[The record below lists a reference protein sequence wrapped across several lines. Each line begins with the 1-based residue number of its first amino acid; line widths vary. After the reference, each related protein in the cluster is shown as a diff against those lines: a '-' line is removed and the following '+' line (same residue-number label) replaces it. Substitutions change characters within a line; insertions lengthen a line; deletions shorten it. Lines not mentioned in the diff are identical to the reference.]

1 MYFLPIK
8 NKQSFIPL
16 FKSEDMDIEYLRKKT
31 NAINTASYEKQI
43 YDLKQ
48 LLEIS
53 KSLSTELNIH
63 TIIDSILYICMCQMR
78 TLSAGLFIQ
87 KDFDAPAFTLASN
100 YNGMEID
107 ESIDYSIPV
116 SHPLL
121 NLLERTNM
129 TYSYEELTGI
139 LKEAADGLEVFE
151 PLKPSLIVPLI
162 AKRHIN
168 GILVLGE
175 RIDLGEGNIY
185 SSYEKEQILNI
196 ASLAAIAINNAQ
208 LMDMAT
214 TDMMT
219 KLKTKHYFFTILTD
233 KIETSAKQEIPLS
246 VLMFDIDFFKKFNDT
261 YGHDCGDYVLKT
273 VADTIKNGIR
283 AQDLASRYG
292 GEEFTVMLYNT
303 DKDTAF
309 KIAERIRKK
318 IEGLKLKYNGNKVS
332 LTISIGLST
341 FNSREPV
348 SAKQLV
354 VEADTALYESKKTG
368 RNKTSCFSGS

>member
-1 MYFLPIK
+1 
-8 NKQSFIPL
+8 
-16 FKSEDMDIEYLRKKT
+16 MDIDYLRKKT
-31 NAINTASYEKQI
+31 EDLNTASYEKQI

-87 KDFDAPAFTLASN
+87 KDLDDTSFTLASN

-107 ESIDYSIPV
+107 ESINYSIPIT
-116 SHPLL
+116 HPLI

-129 TYSYEELTGI
+129 TYSYEELAGI
-139 LKEAADGLEVFE
+139 LKESAAGLEVFE
-151 PLKPSLIVPLI
+151 TLEPSLIVPLI
-162 AKRHIN
+162 AKRHLN

-219 KLKTKHYFFTILTD
+219 KLKTKHYFFTILND
-233 KIETSAKQEIPLS
+233 KIEASAKQEIPLS

-261 YGHDCGDYVLKT
+261 YGHDCGDYVLIK
-273 VADTIKNGIR
+273 VAETIKNGIR

-303 DKDTAF
+303 DKDAAF

-318 IEGLKLKYNGNKVS
+318 IDNLKLKYDGNKVS

-341 FNSREPV
+341 FHSKDPIP
-348 SAKQLV
+348 AKQLV
-354 VEADTALYESKKTG
+354 IQADTALYESKQTG
-368 RNKTSCFSGS
+368 RNKTSCFTGK

>member
-1 MYFLPIK
+1 
-8 NKQSFIPL
+8 
-16 FKSEDMDIEYLRKKT
+16 MDIDYLRKKT
-31 NAINTASYEKQI
+31 NDINTASYEKQI

-53 KSLSTELNIH
+53 KSLSTELNIN

-87 KDFDAPAFTLASN
+87 KDFDDSAFTLASN

-116 SHPLL
+116 THPLI

-129 TYSYEELTGI
+129 TYSYEDLVGI
-139 LKEAADGLEVFE
+139 LKESSTGLEVFE
-151 PLKPSLIVPLI
+151 TLNPSLIVPLI
-162 AKRHIN
+162 AKRHLN

-233 KIETSAKQEIPLS
+233 KIEISAKQEIPLS

-261 YGHDCGDYVLKT
+261 YGHDCGDYVLTT

-283 AQDLASRYG
+283 SQDLASRYG
-292 GEEFTVMLYNT
+292 GEEFTVMLYDT
-303 DKDTAF
+303 DKDAAF

-318 IEGLKLKYNGNKVS
+318 IAGLKLKYNGNKVS

-341 FNSREPV
+341 FDSKNPIT
-348 SAKQLV
+348 AKQLV
-354 VEADTALYESKKTG
+354 IEADTALYESKQTG
-368 RNKTSCFSGS
+368 RNKTTCFSGK

>member
-1 MYFLPIK
+1 
-8 NKQSFIPL
+8 
-16 FKSEDMDIEYLRKKT
+16 MDIDYLRKKT
-31 NAINTASYEKQI
+31 NDINTASYEKQI

-87 KDFDAPAFTLASN
+87 KDFDDTAFTLASN

-107 ESIDYSIPV
+107 ENIDYSISV
-116 SHPLL
+116 THPLI

-129 TYSYEELTGI
+129 TYSYEELVGI
-139 LKEAADGLEVFE
+139 LKESATGLEVFE
-151 PLKPSLIVPLI
+151 TLKPSLIVPLI
-162 AKRHIN
+162 AKRHLN

-233 KIETSAKQEIPLS
+233 KIEVSAKQEIPLS

-261 YGHDCGDYVLKT
+261 YGHDCGDYVLVT

-283 AQDLASRYG
+283 SQDLASRYG
-292 GEEFTVMLYNT
+292 GEEFTVMLYDT
-303 DKDTAF
+303 DKEAAY

-318 IEGLKLKYNGNKVS
+318 IAGLKLKYNENKVS

-341 FNSREPV
+341 FDSKDPV
-348 SAKQLV
+348 PAKQLV
-354 VEADTALYESKKTG
+354 IEADTALYESKQTG
-368 RNKTSCFSGS
+368 RNKTTCFSGK

>member
-1 MYFLPIK
+1 
-8 NKQSFIPL
+8 
-16 FKSEDMDIEYLRKKT
+16 MDIEYLRKKT

-53 KSLSTELNIH
+53 KSLSTELNIN

-107 ESIDYSIPV
+107 ESIDYSISV
-116 SHPLL
+116 SHPLI

-129 TYSYEELTGI
+129 TYSYDELTGI
-139 LKEAADGLEVFE
+139 LKEAAKGLEVFE
-151 PLKPSLIVPLI
+151 TLKPSLIVPLI

-219 KLKTKHYFFTILTD
+219 KLKTKHYFFTILAD
-233 KIETSAKQEIPLS
+233 KIEASAKQEIPLS

-303 DKDTAF
+303 DKNTAF

-341 FNSREPV
+341 FASKDPV

-354 VEADTALYESKKTG
+354 MDADSALYESKRTG
-368 RNKTSCFSGS
+368 RNKTTCFSRN

>member
-1 MYFLPIK
+1 
-8 NKQSFIPL
+8 
-16 FKSEDMDIEYLRKKT
+16 MDIEYLRKKT

-53 KSLSTELNIH
+53 KSLSTELNIN

-87 KDFDAPAFTLASN
+87 KDFDAQAFTLASN

-107 ESIDYSIPV
+107 ENIDYSISV
-116 SHPLL
+116 SHPLI

-139 LKEAADGLEVFE
+139 LKEGAKGLEVFE
-151 PLKPSLIVPLI
+151 TLKPSLIVPLI

-219 KLKTKHYFFTILTD
+219 KLKTKHYLFTILSD

-283 AQDLASRYG
+283 SQDLASRYG

-318 IEGLKLKYNGNKVS
+318 IENLKLKYNGNSVS

-354 VEADTALYESKKTG
+354 MNADAALYESKETG

>member
-1 MYFLPIK
+1 
-8 NKQSFIPL
+8 
-16 FKSEDMDIEYLRKKT
+16 MDIEYLRKKT

-129 TYSYEELTGI
+129 TYSYEELIGI

-354 VEADTALYESKKTG
+354 VEADTALYESKRTG